1 MKTKIQSTW
10 HLINMELKQNLLEIE
25 KTVSGVTKNG
35 RQIYQKY
42 SSSWKKAETD
52 QVENEIV
59 DWILINRSLG
69 ISVSS

>member
-25 KTVSGVTKNG
+25 KTVAGVTKNG

-52 QVENEIV
+52 E
-59 DWILINRSLG
+59 
-69 ISVSS
+69 